1 MVPFQRLVYMPS
13 KKINPPL
20 GLSVAILCGL
30 ILLSLQLMSSATQES
45 SELSA
50 MYSWLL
56 LVNAVG
62 TVVLLGLVGANI
74 YSLTRQLKKRE
85 AGSKLTTRMVSLFV
99 LLALAPAAIVFYF
112 SMQFLHQGIDS
123 WFNVE
128 IDRAMEDALE
138 LSQVALDQKMR
149 WHLRQTQQLAENLD
163 YSSEAMASLE
173 MDNLL
178 VLSGATEVTLFS
190 KQGRIIASSSIN
202 PSDILPSLPD
212 EHVWLQLRRNDDYV
226 ALAPIRE
233 DELMVRVIVA
243 IKGQEPQY
251 LQALYPVP
259 VRIADLADSVEFA
272 FVRYQE
278 MAFLRN
284 SLKMSFSLTL
294 SLVLLMSL
302 LAAIWVAFIVI
313 RNIVAPVKNLVK
325 GTQAV
330 ASGFYDQ
337 QLPVMAQ
344 DDLGFLVES
353 FNIMTHRIAEA
364 RDEIRRTGFEVE
376 NQRAYLETILANLT
390 AGVISFDA
398 DNKIRTANQA
408 AYRIFHIH
416 VSHFVGQ
423 TLLELVE
430 IYKELAEPLKSIQ
443 RLLEQADDIWQQRIA
458 FIGPN
463 GRQELLCRGTPLFS
477 QEGQRVGA
485 VVVFDDVTDLIQ
497 AQKSAAWGEVAR
509 RLAHEIKNPLTP
521 IQLSAERLQV
531 KLATK
536 LSDSDAEILQKSTRT
551 IVQQVEALKEM
562 VDDFSQYAKPAKK
575 QATDVDLS
583 ALVLEV
589 LALYTMK
596 PGIQFKTEFEPGI
609 LLVKGDPV
617 SIRQVVHNL
626 VINALEAI
634 EGEGQIEIQ
643 LYRVQ
648 KNYSDFIEMAFYDD
662 GPGINEE
669 QIEQIFEPYV
679 TTKAKGTGLGLAIVK
694 KIIEEHGGSIW
705 VDTRRRLSGMVGVS
719 HSVGNRSDRLPV
731 MADAPEEAKTRT
743 DKVGAG
749 FIIQLPA
756 V

>member
-1 MVPFQRLVYMPS
+1 MAV
-13 KKINPPL
+13 KKIKLPI
-20 GLSVAILCGL
+20 GASITILFGL
-30 ILLSLQLMSSATQES
+30 ILLSLQLMSTATQES
-45 SELSA
+45 SKLGE

-56 LVNAVG
+56 LVNALG
-62 TVVLLGLVGANI
+62 SVVLLGLVGANI

-85 AGSKLTTRMVSLFV
+85 AGSRLTTRMVSLFV
-99 LLALAPAAIVFYF
+99 LLSLAPAAIVFYF

-138 LSQVALDQKMR
+138 LSQVALDQRIR

-163 YSSEAMASLE
+163 YSSEAMATLE

-178 VLSGATEVTLFS
+178 ILSGANEVTLFS
-190 KQGRIIASSSIN
+190 KQGRIIAYSSVN
-202 PSDILPSLPD
+202 PGDILPNIPD
-212 EHVWLQLRRNDDYV
+212 EHTWLQLRRSDEFA

-233 DELMVRVIVA
+233 DALMIRVIVT
-243 IKGQEPQY
+243 IKGQDPQY
-251 LQALYPVP
+251 LQALFPVP

-272 FVRYQE
+272 FVRYKE
-278 MAFLRN
+278 MSYLRN
-284 SLKMSFSLTL
+284 SLKISFSLAL
-294 SLVLLMSL
+294 SLILLMSL
-302 LAAIWVAFIVI
+302 LAAIWVAFISI
-313 RNIVAPVKNLVK
+313 RNIIAPVKALVK

-330 ASGFYDQ
+330 ASGHYDQ
-337 QLPVMAQ
+337 QLPVTVQ

-353 FNIMTHRIAEA
+353 FNVMTRRIGEA
-364 RDEIRRTGFEVE
+364 RDESRQAGFEVE

-398 DNKIRTANQA
+398 DYKIRTANQA

-416 VSHFVGQ
+416 VNHFIGQ
-423 TLLELVE
+423 TLLELIE

-458 FIGPN
+458 FLGPN

-531 KLATK
+531 KLASK
-536 LSDSDAEILQKSTRT
+536 LESEDAEILQKSTRT
-551 IVQQVEALKEM
+551 IVQQVEAMKEM

-575 QATDVDLS
+575 QAAELDL
-583 ALVLEV
+583 AILVQEV
-589 LALYTMK
+589 LALYPVK
-596 PGIQFKTEFEPGI
+596 SGVKFNTEFGTGN
-609 LLVKGDPV
+609 LLIKGDPV
-617 SIRQVVHNL
+617 SIRQVIHNL
-626 VINALEAI
+626 LINAMEAI
-634 EGEGQIEIQ
+634 NERGQIDIH
-643 LYRVQ
+643 LKRVQ
-648 KNYSDFIEMAFYDD
+648 KNYSDFIEIAFYDD
-662 GPGINEE
+662 GPGIKEE

-705 VDTRRRLSGMVGVS
+705 VDTQRQ
-719 HSVGNRSDRLPV
+719 
-731 MADAPEEAKTRT
+731 
-743 DKVGAG
+743 VGAG
-749 FIIQLPA
+749 FIILLPA
-756 V
+756 I

>member
-1 MVPFQRLVYMPS
+1 MAF
-13 KKINPPL
+13 KKIKLPI
-20 GLSVAILCGL
+20 GVSVTILFGL

-45 SELSA
+45 SELNA
-50 MYSWLL
+50 MSKWLFL
-56 LVNAVG
+56 INILG
-62 TVVLLGLVGANI
+62 SIFLLGLVGANI
-74 YSLTRQLKKRE
+74 YSLIRQLKKRE
-85 AGSKLTTRMVSLFV
+85 AGSRLTTRMMALFV

-112 SMQFLHQGIDS
+112 SMQFLHQSIDS

-128 IDRAMEDALE
+128 IDRAMEDSLE
-138 LSQVALDQKMR
+138 LSQSALDQKMR

-163 YSSEAMASLE
+163 YSSESMAALE
-173 MDNLL
+173 IENLL
-178 VLSGATEVTLFS
+178 ILSGATEVTLFT

-202 PSDILPSLPD
+202 PGDILPNLPD
-212 EHVWLQLRRNDDYV
+212 EHIRLQLRSNNDFV
-226 ALAPIRE
+226 ALASIRE
-233 DELMVRVIVA
+233 DELMIRAIVV
-243 IKGQEPQY
+243 IKGQEPLY

-272 FVRYQE
+272 FLRYQE
-278 MAFLRN
+278 MNYLRN
-284 SLKMSFSLTL
+284 SLKRSFSLTL

-302 LAAIWVAFIVI
+302 LAAIWVAFVSI
-313 RNIVAPVKNLVK
+313 RNIVSPVKNLVK

-330 ASGFYDQ
+330 ASGLYDQ

-353 FNIMTHRIAEA
+353 FNVMTRRIGEA
-364 RDEIRRTGFEVE
+364 RDESRRAGFEVE

-390 AGVISFDA
+390 AGVISFDVE
-398 DNKIRTANQA
+398 NKIRTANQA

-416 VSHFVGQ
+416 VNHFIGQ
-423 TLLELVE
+423 TLLELAE
-430 IYKELAEPLKSIQ
+430 IYKELEEPLKTIQ

-458 FIGPN
+458 FLGPN

-477 QEGQRVGA
+477 QEGQRIGA

-521 IQLSAERLQV
+521 IQLSAERLQA

-536 LSDSDAEILQKSTRT
+536 LETNDAEMLQKSTRT

-575 QATDVDLS
+575 QTTDLDLA
-583 ALVLEV
+583 ALLQEV
-589 LALYTMK
+589 LALYPVK
-596 PGIQFKTEFEPGI
+596 PGVKFKTEFEAGTMLI
-609 LLVKGDPV
+609 KGDPV

-626 VINALEAI
+626 LINALEAI
-634 EGEGQIEIQ
+634 DGEGLIEIQ

-648 KNYSDFIEMAFYDD
+648 KNYTDFIECAFFDD

-705 VDTRRRLSGMVGVS
+705 VDTRR
-719 HSVGNRSDRLPV
+719 
-731 MADAPEEAKTRT
+731 KI
-743 DKVGAG
+743 GAG
-749 FIIQLPA
+749 LIIQLPA
-756 V
+756 VNL